1 MTQEEFKKLQQA
13 EKLIGTQKK
22 LDAQIRNLKKCHL
35 LKILYNDDIDGKPY
49 HFDIQA
55 RDFTGN
61 NIMEWA
67 AKQFIE
73 KYINHLEGK
82 KIILQ
87 EEFDNL

>member
-13 EKLIGTQKK
+13 EKLIGSQKK
-22 LDAQIRNLKKCHL
+22 LDLQIKNLKNCRV
-35 LKILYNDDIDGKPY
+35 LKMVYRDTDDDKTY

-55 RDFTGN
+55 MDFTGN
-61 NIMEWA
+61 NIMEWE

-82 KIILQ
+82 KMILQ